1 MYTRLI
7 KSVLV
12 GASCGLFAG
21 CVSQP
26 PPPPK
31 PDMAEAIVRM
41 AKGFAAIS
49 QAAEASKQASAIRN
63 DTAVL
68 FPSRSQAIALGMLA
82 YRAETKDWPASS
94 EALRAFFVKRY
105 GDEAPPECELAD
117 LRLEIVAAD
126 SIHFSFVRPGL
137 SNERYSLAA
146 DGTIS
151 FSLTPTPEA
160 PAPAPRPPDQPN
172 AYRWNEFTARLFVEL
187 PVILLI
193 PSK

>member
-12 GASCGLFAG
+12 GASCGLFTG

-31 PDMAEAIVRM
+31 PDIAEAIVGM
-41 AKGFAAIS
+41 AKGFAEISRAIES
-49 QAAEASKQASAIRN
+49 SKQASAIRN

-94 EALRAFFVKRY
+94 EDLRAFFVKRY
-105 GDEAPPECELAD
+105 GDAAPPESELAD
-117 LRLEIVAAD
+117 LRLELTAAE

-137 SNERYSLAA
+137 RNERYSLAA

-160 PAPAPRPPDQPN
+160 PAPSPRQPDQPS
-172 AYRWNEFTARLFVEL
+172 AYRWNEFTSRLFVEL
-187 PVILLI
+187 PLILLLR
-193 PSK
+193 SK